1 MKSILNLKTIV
12 FATMLMS
19 VIASYGVDYTIWH
32 ITDTHVMAPEVCK
45 TQGSAWKLYNF
56 QEPQLDLYSPKLFQ
70 AIIDSALTHKPDII
84 VISGDMTKN
93 GEKASHELVVRMMKP
108 LVENGIKVYVVPGNH
123 DLHNPTAYL
132 YDGDNVTR
140 SPQLTEDE
148 FAELYKDY
156 GYGTAES
163 RDDSTLSYVAYPT
176 PDLALLCMDANDWST
191 AITKGLDAAP
201 DTTERVSCAGKYLE
215 STLQWMESEA
225 VKARNS
231 GRRVFVVQHQTMFQH
246 FDKESSIMG
255 SNMVNPDDSVNNEQV
270 LVQRMAGMGVEVIFS
285 GHRHMHDINYQVT
298 EDDKKLWEIN
308 TGATIEHQ
316 PVYRTCELTD
326 EKIDVNTVV
335 LRNVDLDGKGTS
347 TDEYAHQWFF
357 SIRQD
362 FLRAF
367 CLATWPTVQE
377 KLSALPAIIL
387 SYVKLPTTFG
397 EYRGL
402 LDRHLVDL
410 IMKAYYII
418 SVGNEPNVENVDQ
431 FIEDIQAGIDAA
443 VLEMCNGD
451 EDIKLSILSL
461 LRYAY
466 PDLDLSEFAKNF
478 FSSPLGNYISQNGGV
493 VVDDFTC
500 SIPLRQS
507 GSGGIYDGISVAHS
521 AMANDSDIYDIS
533 GRKMNANQIKPG
545 VYIKAG
551 RKYVQK

>member
-12 FATMLMS
+12 FAAMLMS

-56 QEPQLDLYSPKLFQ
+56 QEPQLDLYSPKLFH

-225 VKARNS
+225 VKAKDS

-270 LVQRMAGMGVEVIFS
+270 LVQRMADMGVEVIFS

-298 EDDKKLWEIN
+298 EDDEKLWEI
-308 TGATIEHQ
+308 
-316 PVYRTCELTD
+316 
-326 EKIDVNTVV
+326 
-335 LRNVDLDGKGTS
+335 S
-347 TDEYAHQWFF
+347 TAGNH
-357 SIRQD
+357 SLIR
-362 FLRAF
+362 
-367 CLATWPTVQE
+367 
-377 KLSALPAIIL
+377 
-387 SYVKLPTTFG
+387 
-397 EYRGL
+397 
-402 LDRHLVDL
+402 
-410 IMKAYYII
+410 KA
-418 SVGNEPNVENVDQ
+418 SD
-431 FIEDIQAGIDAA
+431 
-443 VLEMCNGD
+443 
-451 EDIKLSILSL
+451 
-461 LRYAY
+461 
-466 PDLDLSEFAKNF
+466 NF
-478 FSSPLGNYISQNGGV
+478 
-493 VVDDFTC
+493 
-500 SIPLRQS
+500 R
-507 GSGGIYDGISVAHS
+507 
-521 AMANDSDIYDIS
+521 
-533 GRKMNANQIKPG
+533 
-545 VYIKAG
+545 
-551 RKYVQK
+551 